1 MNACTHTH
9 THSLP
14 ALSSRQHIK
23 CCFEF
28 KTIYVQNIFVNK
40 CAHIPP
46 FVLPLH
52 YISSP
57 PPPRL
62 FFLCVCVY
70 QTEGLFLFNR
80 EGNLFPLSIHHARSS
95 LAKSRYF
102 LASKFPILCFEGT
115 IYDRLKKRGAIQTP
129 GGAAT
134 SRLITSANYLILPKC
149 FLNRQALVK
158 LQRSAVVWKP
168 TW

>member
-1 MNACTHTH
+1 MLPRVQDNLCAKHFCEQVCPHTPFCFTITLH
-9 THSLP
+9 ILP
-14 ALSSRQHIK
+14 
-23 CCFEF
+23 
-28 KTIYVQNIFVNK
+28 
-40 CAHIPP
+40 P
-46 FVLPLH
+46 
-52 YISSP
+52 P

-62 FFLCVCVY
+62 FFCVCVCVY

-149 FLNRQALVK
+149 FLNRQALAKVK
-158 LQRSAVVWKP
+158 LQRSAVV
-168 TW
+168 